1 MAIEWDRIG
10 QPAFDRYVEAL
21 LHRMFDD
28 GGPVIVVNGRG
39 GDGIDLP
46 VTAEVGLRIFQL
58 KCHPDGFPGSLKGR
72 RASIKKSFNRAV
84 AHKPAER
91 ALFPGRGRIAHPA
104 CLLLLHSRQGNR
116 LISKLGLLTQTN
128 RPLPKL
134 HVPTHSRRKINTD
147 QPIQLS
153 RSTRAGVLNGRA
165 GREAPSVCTR
175 CCHLRLSP

>member
-72 RASIKKSFNRAV
+72 RASINKSFNRAM
-84 AHKPAER
+84 AHTPVER
-91 ALFPGRGRIAHPA
+91 TLSPGRGRIAHPA
-104 CLLLLHSRQGNR
+104 CLLLHSRQGNR
-116 LISKLGLLTQTN
+116 LISTLGLLTQTN

-134 HVPTHSRRKINTD
+134 HVPTHSRRKIDTD
-147 QPIQLS
+147 KPIQLN
-153 RSTRAGVLNGRA
+153 RSTRAGVLKGGA
-165 GREAPSVCTR
+165 GREAPSVWTR
-175 CCHLRLSP
+175 CRHLRLSP